1 MLTYTTCLIAQVY
14 ELPVFDK
21 SDTPALHVDK
31 VEITK
36 EATYIY
42 CTYSAIAASWA
53 NISKETYL
61 LDETTKMKYY
71 LTRCDGFPFCPE
83 RKTYLNAERCDIKF
97 SFPSIKPQGKISFI
111 EDSENPAFNVY
122 GIDIAKRF
130 EKTYLDTDVN
140 RFFDMSSFYD
150 SSGDSIKAIQ
160 FIENAISAAEYVYG
174 IKSETKQLLLANA
187 SILCGKYG
195 YYDRAIELAQ
205 QEETLYKELG
215 KTIDEN
221 YALNLRIVAQW
232 YSDAGNHEKAIELY
246 KKSINLFESLN
257 VKDKQY
263 AYALRFLSDEYY
275 RIGDNDNSF
284 LYGEK
289 SIQVRRWLGD
299 ETDYINE
306 LRAFVKPGN
315 NKSLVIGRLELVEN
329 ELDHLPKFTDPS
341 SFIIAGLHKQIAA
354 TYNIIEQYND
364 AIKHCNKS
372 IVILKGLGNDYID
385 EYVSVLS
392 LKCKVLNYMGNKNE
406 ALVSG
411 LDAKHIMD
419 SLNVQTP
426 KYAELLSDLAN
437 TYAKVYDYEKAI
449 QLQNKACEVYEAT
462 SGWLIIA
469 GAYNSLGDYYK
480 NALDY
485 DKAELYVRK
494 AVNMF
499 DKHDDVNQYYEE
511 EVKREGTN
519 ISYNAIESSYFTFK
533 SRAFS
538 SLAGILIDKKKYS
551 DAIKTEL
558 ECGEIIK
565 NMGDDD
571 LYAEHLGSLSL
582 CYWAD
587 KLFDDAKRC
596 AKQSI
601 LYYERTNNPKVV
613 TIYMI
618 LSCFCIGSGDI
629 DEAIQYA
636 EKALQISEKSGI
648 HEMHH
653 MPLITLSRLYLSKGN
668 PEKAEYMM
676 SEALNYLQR
685 VITNDI
691 FEMTSEQKQRMWDK
705 YETFFLQYRGIIEK
719 SNKCDSLLSKLY
731 NYLVFSKS
739 LLLESEMH
747 RDFVHMQVNWRDI
760 QQCLTDNDIAI
771 EFYFTHTGSIS
782 GGLRALIIDNKCKA
796 PRLINLFSYSDYEKL
811 MTTRTKSALNTVGNM
826 VWKEILKQYS
836 PDNIYFCSDGFLDM
850 VPIEYCNVDGIGEM
864 TEHYNIFRLSS
875 TKELL
880 FNNQHK
886 NYNKAILY
894 GGLDYEMPSEEY
906 IVSIKNSNGLLRGIK
921 ERGGFEPLPNT
932 YDEIKEIANILNKQ
946 SITTALYS
954 GSNGT
959 EDSFKKLSGENVNIM
974 HLSTHGMYVKTDDLV
989 QKKEENNFD
998 FLKQIT
1004 NDDNPVKED
1013 IMLTHSFLVMSGGNK
1028 LIRREAHDSVFNDGI
1043 LTASEISQLDF
1054 HNLDLVVLS
1063 ACETGL
1069 GLLELGGV
1077 FGLQRGFKKA
1087 GAKTILMSLNK
1098 VDDEA
1103 TKILMVEFY
1112 RNLMDGKTKHQSLKN
1127 AQRYLRQVDN
1137 GKYDKPEY
1145 WASFI
1150 MLDGLNKL
1158 EDNSSNLFKNHK
1170 VHRQLSGCYN

>member
-1 MLTYTTCLIAQVY
+1 MKKYICTLFSLLSFVTYAIAQVY
-14 ELPVFDK
+14 ELPVFDR
-21 SDTPALHVDK
+21 SDTPALHIKK
-31 VEITK
+31 VEFT
-36 EATYIY
+36 EESTYIY
-42 CTYSAIAASWA
+42 CTYSAIANSWA
-53 NISKETYL
+53 NISRESYL
-61 LDETTKMKYY
+61 LDETTKRKFF
-71 LTRCDGFPFCPE
+71 LAKCDGLPFGPE
-83 RKTYLNAERCDIKF
+83 RKTFLNTERCDIKF
-97 SFPSIKPQGKISFI
+97 SFPPIKPQGKISFI
-111 EDSENPAFNVY
+111 EDSEKPAFNIY
-122 GIDIAKRF
+122 GIDIFKRF
-130 EKTYLDTDVN
+130 EKTYLDTDVD
-140 RFFDMSSFYD
+140 RFYNMSSFYD
-150 SSGDSIKAIQ
+150 SSGDSIKATQ
-160 FIENAISAAEYVYG
+160 FIEKAICAAEYVYG

-205 QEETLYKELG
+205 QGETLYKEQG
-215 KTIDEN
+215 KPLDEN
-221 YALNLRIVAQW
+221 YALNLRIIAQW
-232 YSDAGNHEKAIELY
+232 YSDAGNHGKAIELY
-246 KKSINLFESLN
+246 KKSINLYEYLN
-257 VKDKQY
+257 IKDKQY

-275 RIGDNDNSF
+275 QIGDNDNSF
-284 LYGEK
+284 FYGEK
-289 SIQVRRWLGD
+289 SIQVRRLLGD

-315 NKSLVIGRLELVEN
+315 NKSLVIVRLELVEN
-329 ELDHLPKFTDPS
+329 ELDHLPIFTDPS
-341 SFIIAGLHKQIAA
+341 SFVIAGLHKQIAA
-354 TYNIIEQYND
+354 TYNIIDQYND
-364 AIKHCNKS
+364 AIKHCNES
-372 IVILKGLGNDYID
+372 LAILKGLGKDYID

-406 ALVSG
+406 AVVSG

-419 SLNVQTP
+419 SINVQTP
-426 KYAELLSDLAN
+426 KFAEFLSDLAN
-437 TYAKVYDYEKAI
+437 TYGKDNDYEKAI

-462 SGWLIIA
+462 SGWIDIA

-480 NALDY
+480 NAMDY

-494 AVNMF
+494 AVDMF
-499 DKHDDVNQYYEE
+499 NNHNDVNQYYEE
-511 EVKREGTN
+511 EVKRVGN
-519 ISYNAIESSYFTFK
+519 KHISYNEIESSYFTCK
-533 SRAFS
+533 SRTLS
-538 SLAGILIDKKKYS
+538 SLSGILMAKNKYS
-551 DAIKTEL
+551 DAIRIEL

-571 LYAEHLGSLSL
+571 LYAQHLGILSQYYL
-582 CYWAD
+582 AD
-587 KLFDDAKRC
+587 KQFDAAKRC
-596 AKQSI
+596 AKQNI
-601 LYYERTNNPKVV
+601 LYYEKTNNFNVI
-613 TIYMI
+613 TEYMNLSSIY
-618 LSCFCIGSGDI
+618 FRSGDI

-636 EKALQISEKSGI
+636 EKALQISAKSEI
-648 HEMHH
+648 YEMHYIPQT
-653 MPLITLSRLYLSKGN
+653 MLSHLYMLKEN
-668 PEKAEYMM
+668 PEKAEHMM
-676 SEALNYLQR
+676 SEALNNLQSA
-685 VITNDI
+685 ITSDI
-691 FEMTSEQKQRMWDK
+691 LGMTSEQKQRMWDK

-747 RDFVHMQVNWRDI
+747 RDFVHMKVNWRDI

-771 EFYFTHTGSIS
+771 EFYFAHTGSIS

-796 PRLINLFSYSDYEKL
+796 PRYINLFSYSEYEDL

-836 PDNIYFCSDGFLDM
+836 PDNIYFCSDGFLHM
-850 VPIEYCNVDGIGEM
+850 VPIEHSIVDGIGEM
-864 TEHYNIFRLSS
+864 TDHYNIFRLSS

-880 FNNQHK
+880 FRNQHK

-894 GGLDYEMPSEEY
+894 GGIDYEMPSEEY
-906 IVSIKNSNGLLRGIK
+906 MASKKSTNSLLRGIK

-946 SITTALYS
+946 SITTVLYS
-954 GSNGT
+954 GSDGT
-959 EDSFKKLSGENVNIM
+959 EDSFKKQSGGTANIM
-974 HLSTHGMYVKTDDLV
+974 HLSTHGMYVKPDKLV
-989 QKKEENNFD
+989 QNKEENNFD
-998 FLKQIT
+998 FLKQIL
-1004 NDDNPVKED
+1004 NEKDPVKED
-1013 IMLTHSFLVMSGGNK
+1013 IMLTHSFLVMAGGNE
-1028 LIRREAHDSVFNDGI
+1028 LIRRETNAPEFNDGI

-1069 GLLELGGV
+1069 GQLDFGGV

-1087 GAKTILMSLNK
+1087 GAKTILMSLDK

-1112 RNLMDGKTKHQSLKN
+1112 RNLMGGKTKHQSLKN

-1150 MLDGLNKL
+1150 MLDGI
-1158 EDNSSNLFKNHK
+1158 
-1170 VHRQLSGCYN
+1170 Y

>member
-1 MLTYTTCLIAQVY
+1 MKRLLSIILFFLSLRVCVIAQVY
-14 ELPVFDK
+14 ELPVFDR

-36 EATYIY
+36 DATYVY

-61 LDETTKMKYY
+61 LDETTKRKYY
-71 LTRCDGFPFCPE
+71 LTKCDDLPFGPA
-83 RKTYLNAERCDIKF
+83 RKTFLNTERCDIKF
-97 SFPSIKPQGKISFI
+97 SFPPINPQGKISFI
-111 EDSENPAFNVY
+111 EDSVKPAFNIY

-140 RFFDMSSFYD
+140 RFFNMSSFYD

-195 YYDRAIELAQ
+195 YNDRAIELAQ
-205 QEETLYKELG
+205 QGETLYKEQG
-215 KTIDEN
+215 KPLDEN
-221 YALNLRIVAQW
+221 YALNLRIIAQW
-232 YSDAGNHEKAIELY
+232 YSDAGNHDKAIELY
-246 KKSINLFESLN
+246 KKSISLYESLN
-257 VKDKQY
+257 IKDKQY

-275 RIGDNDNSF
+275 RIGDNDSSF

-289 SIQVRRWLGD
+289 SIQVRRLLGD

-306 LRAFVKPGN
+306 LRAFVKPGT

-329 ELDHLPKFTDPS
+329 ELDHLPIFTDPS

-354 TYNIIEQYND
+354 TYNIIDQYSD

-372 IVILKGLGNDYID
+372 LAILKGLGNDYID

-426 KYAELLSDLAN
+426 KYADLLSDLAN

-480 NALDY
+480 NSLDY

-636 EKALQISEKSGI
+636 EKALQISVKSEI
-648 HEMHH
+648 YEMHYI
-653 MPLITLSRLYLSKGN
+653 PQTILSHLYMLKEN
-668 PEKAEYMM
+668 PEKAEHMM
-676 SEALNYLQR
+676 SEALDNLQS
-685 VITNDI
+685 VITSDI
-691 FEMTSEQKQRMWDK
+691 LGMTSEQKQRMWDK

-771 EFYFTHTGSIS
+771 ELYFVQTDSVS
-782 GGLRALIIDNKCKA
+782 GGFRALIIDKKCKA
-796 PRLINLFSYSDYEKL
+796 PRLINLFSYSDYEEL
-811 MTTRTKSALNTVGNM
+811 MATTTKGALNTVGNL

-836 PDNIYFCSDGFLDM
+836 PNNIYFCPDGFLHM
-850 VPIEYCNVDGIGEM
+850 VPIEYSNVDGIGEM
-864 TEHYNIFRLSS
+864 TDHYNIFRLSS

-880 FNNQHK
+880 FHNQLK

-894 GGLDYEMPSEEY
+894 GGLDYETLSEEC
-906 IVSIKNSNGLLRGIK
+906 IATETNKKRLLRGIK

-932 YDEIKEIANILNKQ
+932 YEEIKDIANILNNQ
-946 SITTALYS
+946 TITTALYS
-954 GSNGT
+954 GTNGT
-959 EDSFKKLSGENVNIM
+959 EDSFKKLSGGDANIM
-974 HLSTHGMYVKTDDLV
+974 HLSTHGMYVKPDKLV
-989 QKKEENNFD
+989 QNKEENNFD
-998 FLKQIT
+998 FLKQIL
-1004 NDDNPVKED
+1004 NEKDPVKED
-1013 IMLTHSFLVMSGGNK
+1013 IMLTHSFLVMAGGNE
-1028 LIRREAHDSVFNDGI
+1028 LIRRETNAPEFNDGI
-1043 LTASEISQLDF
+1043 LTASEISQLEF

-1069 GLLELGGV
+1069 GQLEFGGV

-1087 GAKTILMSLNK
+1087 GAKTILMSLDK

-1112 RNLMDGKTKHQSLKN
+1112 RNLMDGKTKHQSLKD
-1127 AQRYLRQVDN
+1127 AQKYLRQVEN
-1137 GKYDKPEY
+1137 GKYDNPEY

-1150 MLDGLNKL
+1150 MLDGI
-1158 EDNSSNLFKNHK
+1158 D
-1170 VHRQLSGCYN
+1170 